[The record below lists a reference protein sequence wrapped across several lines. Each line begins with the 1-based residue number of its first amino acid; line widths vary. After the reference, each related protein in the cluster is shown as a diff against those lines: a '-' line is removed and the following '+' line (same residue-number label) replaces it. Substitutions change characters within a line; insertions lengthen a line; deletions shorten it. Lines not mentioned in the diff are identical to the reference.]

1 MELNRLDIINKINLY
16 SIEKNKKELINILC
30 DILDNKIFL
39 KDNKDLIVAII
50 SITELYGYYTY
61 LNEEP
66 IGRSNSELLRIA
78 EYKSI
83 DGSLYYNSGQ
93 LSLLNE
99 INNENKMFI
108 SAPTT
113 FGKTKLIFEYIEN
126 NYDKLTNILF
136 IVPTNSLSEEV
147 YIKFLKI
154 NHLHNLKFNITTSPK
169 VKSGRNILVLTPEKY
184 LLLVESCS
192 IFFDLCVMDES
203 YKIEDKENRREF
215 DNDPLNT
222 RSSKFRKTMDLLAQS
237 NSKVIFLSPYTYE
250 SGDSMQRFF
259 EKYSI
264 KKIDRIDNY
273 VKKDVIDVSDSIGF
287 RKNIKPGAT
296 GYRKNMGGVLK
307 ANYIV
312 RELNEPTI
320 IYVRY
325 PKDAHDFVEQYTPRY
340 LNAQHSDRY
349 RKFIKHLED
358 NYEFDGS
365 KWYILDALKKGIG
378 IYVSPIPRYIKK
390 EIIELFDSK
399 ELDILVV
406 TSAFAEGVN
415 SSAKNII
422 ITNSTVGSNIPMTDL
437 DLLNLSGRAGRFGK
451 YSKGR
456 IYAVKD
462 EIHEKIVDSIN
473 SGTTINNSNYEVSS
487 IETVRSLYDLE
498 QIDDIYLNKEEL
510 DIKNRIK
517 EFQKEFDLSDVDL
530 NIALSISNYDKIRL
544 YYYFMNNNDND
555 LLNKRKNAI
564 KNLTEEEKNHTVD
577 AITFIF
583 NEIRASKIDVDVVP
597 GSIKPFNINKE
608 FIWGKFYSIHASGNI
623 RDVLRR
629 RKEYIEKVHNSDSI
643 LSNDWTNEF
652 YQNGKI
658 DDFKLY
664 NQAFKFISDVIEYR
678 IPFYIGFYVSVF
690 ELYCRKNNLIQE
702 KKYDIVEISNS
713 LENKKIDEKY
723 DGLIEYG
730 FSIDTI
736 KRIQAG
742 NGSSEKLDDY
752 EKIIFEE
759 YKNLIN

>member
-39 KDNKDLIVAII
+39 KDNKDLVEAII
-50 SITELYGYYTY
+50 SITELYGYYAY

-169 VKSGRNILVLTPEKY
+169 VKNGKNILVLTPEKY

-192 IFFDLCVMDES
+192 IFFDLCIMDES

-222 RSSKFRKTMDLLAQS
+222 RSSKFRRTMDLLAQS

-287 RKNIKPGAT
+287 RKNIKPGVT
-296 GYRKNMGGVLK
+296 GYRKNMSGVLK

-325 PKDAHDFVEQYTPRY
+325 PKDAYDFVEQYIPRY
-340 LNAQHSDRY
+340 LNFQHSDRY

-378 IYVSPIPRYIKK
+378 IYVSPIPRYIK
-390 EIIELFDSK
+390 
-399 ELDILVV
+399 
-406 TSAFAEGVN
+406 T
-415 SSAKNII
+415 
-422 ITNSTVGSNIPMTDL
+422 
-437 DLLNLSGRAGRFGK
+437 
-451 YSKGR
+451 
-456 IYAVKD
+456 
-462 EIHEKIVDSIN
+462 
-473 SGTTINNSNYEVSS
+473 
-487 IETVRSLYDLE
+487 
-498 QIDDIYLNKEEL
+498 
-510 DIKNRIK
+510 
-517 EFQKEFDLSDVDL
+517 
-530 NIALSISNYDKIRL
+530 
-544 YYYFMNNNDND
+544 
-555 LLNKRKNAI
+555 
-564 KNLTEEEKNHTVD
+564 
-577 AITFIF
+577 
-583 NEIRASKIDVDVVP
+583 
-597 GSIKPFNINKE
+597 
-608 FIWGKFYSIHASGNI
+608 
-623 RDVLRR
+623 
-629 RKEYIEKVHNSDSI
+629 
-643 LSNDWTNEF
+643 
-652 YQNGKI
+652 
-658 DDFKLY
+658 
-664 NQAFKFISDVIEYR
+664 
-678 IPFYIGFYVSVF
+678 
-690 ELYCRKNNLIQE
+690 C
-702 KKYDIVEISNS
+702 
-713 LENKKIDEKY
+713 
-723 DGLIEYG
+723 
-730 FSIDTI
+730 
-736 KRIQAG
+736 
-742 NGSSEKLDDY
+742 
-752 EKIIFEE
+752 
-759 YKNLIN
+759 